1 MKNIVLLILF
11 SFSIL
16 SLGYAQNMIYNP
28 SFEDGTTVTGPMQV
42 DHATYWDQGCGKV
55 YYGFQGEYF
64 FANSADLFD
73 YYSTDCD
80 YETPDNKWASN
91 LWPHHGRRYVAF
103 SGNSNTTNMQHPDY
117 AYGESVIGDLRRPVG
132 DDCYYRLSFWA
143 AAEVEISYNCVDYFD
158 RTPHSQLRVQVALR
172 KTGDCELEKIV
183 YTSPILSSGTWVNF
197 QGGFFL
203 DPEDYDVG
211 YDQIE
216 FRIPLLE
223 DYEPGRV
230 KAVFIDNT
238 SLTRYQV
245 GQLDPSFDLSIQT
258 LGNHYSVTATAPPL
272 PSAVGLGYFWA
283 VEELDN
289 FGNPIPSASMIN
301 PSIWWTGG
309 TYNNFHQYCC
319 YEDDYNSYG
328 HFEFGKTYRIT
339 RGLWANCYTWNS
351 DSYTVYLGRRDNGE
365 VYQRIEPV
373 SEEENEAL
381 LRKWEQEGAI
391 LPQPTISIPEANEVV
406 NKEVKEKAE
415 VNIFPNPTNGQF
427 SLVLDKKLAETTQRI
442 RIVNLL
448 GQEIQSIDTQNM
460 ERLEIDLNGHAKGV
474 YYIQIITPEQ
484 RITKNIILQ

>member
-1 MKNIVLLILF
+1 MKNIVLLFILT
-11 SFSIL
+11 FSIHNL
-16 SLGYAQNMIYNP
+16 STGQNMIKNP

-42 DHATYWDQGCGKV
+42 DHADYWQQGCGKV
-55 YYGFQGEYF
+55 YYGFQDDYF

-103 SGNSNTTNMQHPDY
+103 SGNSNYQDMQHPSY
-117 AYGESVIGDLRRPVG
+117 AYGESVIGNLWRPVG

-172 KTGDCELEKIV
+172 KSGDCELEKIV
-183 YTSPILSSGTWVNF
+183 YTSPILSSGNWVNF

-203 DPEDYDVG
+203 DPDDYDVG

-216 FRIPLLE
+216 FRVPLLE

-230 KAVFIDNT
+230 KAVFVDNT
-238 SLTRYQV
+238 KLYRYQI
-245 GQLDPSFDLSIQT
+245 GQLDPSFDLNIQT

-283 VEELDN
+283 VEELDA
-289 FGNPIPSASMIN
+289 FGNAIPSASMIN

-339 RGLWANCYTWNS
+339 RGLWANCYSWNS

-365 VYQRIEPV
+365 VYQIIEPV

-381 LRKWEQEGAI
+381 IAKWEKAGSI
-391 LPQPTISIPEANEVV
+391 LQQPSASVPEMNVIANTQKTE
-406 NKEVKEKAE
+406 APE

-427 SLVLDKKLAETTQRI
+427 SVLLDEQLAKTAQQI
-442 RIVNLL
+442 RIVNLF
-448 GQEIQSIDTQNM
+448 GQEIKSIDSQNM
-460 ERLEIDLNGHAKGV
+460 ERLEVDLSEQSRGV
-474 YYIQIITPEQ
+474 YYLQIITQEL